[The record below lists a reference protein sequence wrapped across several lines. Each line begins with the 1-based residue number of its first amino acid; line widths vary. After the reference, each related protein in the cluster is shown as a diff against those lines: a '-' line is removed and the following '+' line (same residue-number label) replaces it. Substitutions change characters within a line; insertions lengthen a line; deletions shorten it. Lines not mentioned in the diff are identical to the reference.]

1 MPARILDGNEI
12 AAGMR
17 EEMRR
22 EVADLEARH
31 RIVPGLAVV
40 LAGDDPA
47 SLSYVKGKRRA
58 CEKIA
63 VHSREHRLPGDVPQE
78 ELLELIAALNADA
91 AVHGILVQL
100 PLPNGLDESLV
111 LNAVAPGK
119 DVDGLHPVNLGRMV
133 RQEEGFLPCTPHAV
147 VQMLSRSGIETAGRH
162 VVVVGR
168 STLVGRPLA
177 NMLAQKGEGANA
189 TVTVCHTGT
198 RDIGAHTR
206 AADILIAAADRPHI
220 IGEEMVAEGAAVID
234 VGVVRIRDSTRKSGY
249 RLVGNVDFDRVRGK
263 AGAITPVPGGVGPM
277 TIAMLLFN
285 TILAARRAS
294 GLA

>member
-58 CEKIA
+58 CEKVA

-78 ELLELIAALNADA
+78 ELLDLIAALNADA

-111 LNAVAPGK
+111 LNAVDPGK

-133 RQEEGFLPCTPHAV
+133 RQEEGFLPCTPHGV
-147 VQMLSRSGIETAGRH
+147 LQMLRRSGIETAGRH
-162 VVVVGR
+162 VVMVGR

-220 IGEEMVAEGAAVID
+220 ISEEMVAEGAAVID
-234 VGVVRIRDSTRKSGY
+234 VGVVRVEDPSRKSGY

-263 AGAITPVPGGVGPM
+263 ASAITPVPGGVGPM

>member
-1 MPARILDGNEI
+1 MPARILDGNAI

-78 ELLELIAALNADA
+78 ELLDLISALNADA

-100 PLPNGLDESLV
+100 PLPIGLDESLV

-133 RQEEGFLPCTPHAV
+133 RQEEGFLPCTPHGV
-147 VQMLSRSGIETAGRH
+147 LQMLRRSGIETAGRH
-162 VVVVGR
+162 VVMVGR

-220 IGEEMVAEGAAVID
+220 ISEEMVAEGAAVID
-234 VGVVRIRDSTRKSGY
+234 VGVVRVEDPSRKSGY

-263 AGAITPVPGGVGPM
+263 ASAITPVPGGVGPM

>member
-1 MPARILDGNEI
+1 MTAVTLDGERL
-12 AAGMR
+12 AAQIRDELRGR
-17 EEMRR
+17 VEALHRR
-22 EVADLEARH
+22 GVT
-31 RIVPGLAVV
+31 PGLGTV
-40 LAGDDPA
+40 LVGDDGPSANYVAMKHRDCAELGIESHHAHLPA
-47 SLSYVKGKRRA
+47 DATAAEVDATVDRFNADG
-58 CEKIA
+58 A
-63 VHSREHRLPGDVPQE
+63 VHAYLMQYPFPAHLDYE
-78 ELLELIAALNADA
+78 AALLRVD
-91 AVHGILVQL
+91 
-100 PLPNGLDESLV
+100 PR
-111 LNAVAPGK
+111 K

-133 RQEEGFLPCTPHAV
+133 RQEEGFLPCTPHGV
-147 VQMLSRSGIETAGRH
+147 LQMLRRSGIETAGRH
-162 VVVVGR
+162 VVMVGR

-220 IGEEMVAEGAAVID
+220 ISEEMVAEGAAVID
-234 VGVVRIRDSTRKSGY
+234 VGVVRVEDPSRKSGY

-263 AGAITPVPGGVGPM
+263 ASAITPVPGGVGPM

>member
-1 MPARILDGNEI
+1 MTARILDGNEI
-12 AAGMR
+12 AAGMG

-22 EVADLEARH
+22 EVADLQARH
-31 RIVPGLAVV
+31 GLVPGLAVV

-58 CEKIA
+58 CGKIA

-78 ELLELIAALNADA
+78 ELLELIAALNADE

-111 LNAVAPGK
+111 LNAVAPAK

-133 RQEEGFLPCTPHAV
+133 RQEEGFLPCTPHGV
-147 VQMLSRSGIETAGRH
+147 VQMLSRSGIEVAGKH

-177 NMLAQKGEGANA
+177 NMLAQKGPGANA

-220 IGEEMVAEGAAVID
+220 ISADMVAEGAVVID
-234 VGVVRIRDSTRKSGY
+234 VGVVRVEDSTRRSGH
-249 RLVGNVDFDRVRGK
+249 RLVGNVDFDRVREK

-285 TILAARRAS
+285 TILAARRAA
-294 GLA
+294 GLP

>member
-1 MPARILDGNEI
+1 MPARILDGNAI

-31 RIVPGLAVV
+31 RLVPGLAVV

-78 ELLELIAALNADA
+78 ELLELIASLNADA

-100 PLPNGLDESLV
+100 PLPNGLDETLI
-111 LNAVAPGK
+111 LNAVDPGK

-133 RQEEGFLPCTPHAV
+133 RQEEGFLPCTPH
-147 VQMLSRSGIETAGRH
+147 
-162 VVVVGR
+162 
-168 STLVGRPLA
+168 
-177 NMLAQKGEGANA
+177 
-189 TVTVCHTGT
+189 
-198 RDIGAHTR
+198 
-206 AADILIAAADRPHI
+206 
-220 IGEEMVAEGAAVID
+220 
-234 VGVVRIRDSTRKSGY
+234 GVY
-249 RLVGNVDFDRVRGK
+249 RC
-263 AGAITPVPGGVGPM
+263 
-277 TIAMLLFN
+277 
-285 TILAARRAS
+285 
-294 GLA
+294 

>member
-1 MPARILDGNEI
+1 MTARILDGNEI

-22 EVADLEARH
+22 EVAGLAARH
-31 RIVPGLAVV
+31 RLVPGLAVV

-63 VHSREHRLPGDVPQE
+63 VRSREHRLPGGVPQE
-78 ELLELIAALNADA
+78 ELLELIAALNADET
-91 AVHGILVQL
+91 VHGILVQV

-111 LNAVAPGK
+111 LNAVDPGK
-119 DVDGLHPVNLGRMV
+119 DVDGLHPVNLGRML
-133 RQEEGFLPCTPHAV
+133 RQEEGFLPCTPHGV
-147 VQMLSRSGIETAGRH
+147 VQMLSRSGIEVAGKH

-177 NMLAQKGEGANA
+177 NMLAQKGPGANA

-206 AADILIAAADRPHI
+206 AADILVAAADRPRI
-220 IGEEMVAEGAAVID
+220 ISADMVAEGAVVID
-234 VGVVRIRDSTRKSGY
+234 VGVVRVEDSTR
-249 RLVGNVDFDRVRGK
+249 RRGH
-263 AGAITPVPGGVGPM
+263 
-277 TIAMLLFN
+277 
-285 TILAARRAS
+285 R
-294 GLA
+294 

>member
-1 MPARILDGNEI
+1 MPARILDGNAI

-58 CEKIA
+58 CEKVA

-78 ELLELIAALNADA
+78 ELLDLIAALNADA

-111 LNAVAPGK
+111 LNAVDPGK

-133 RQEEGFLPCTPHAV
+133 RQEEGFLPCTPHGV
-147 VQMLSRSGIETAGRH
+147 LQMLRRSGIETAGRH
-162 VVVVGR
+162 VVMVGR

-220 IGEEMVAEGAAVID
+220 ISEEMVAEGAAVID
-234 VGVVRIRDSTRKSGY
+234 VGVVRVEDPSRKSGY

-263 AGAITPVPGGVGPM
+263 ASAITPVPGGVGPM